1 MIYLFTALYCE
12 AQPLIRYFG
21 MEKEITDAMPFQVFG
36 NPEAELC
43 LTVTGPG
50 GVAAAAAVSS
60 TCTAKKAG
68 AKDHLVNIGT
78 CGVRA
83 GTGQPGTLY
92 LCNKITE
99 EATGRTFYP
108 DLLFRHDFCEA
119 AVRTRVKPYRSRAQ
133 AAGLPA
139 EDVLYDM
146 EAAAVYQAGAYYAGP
161 HQMHFLKLVS
171 DSGAPDSVRP
181 DQVGTWLQLQME
193 KIDTYF
199 TQLRESSRSAGT
211 AAGPKMAQMQVAAAR
226 LEKDLCCSRTMYETL
241 KQHLRYCVLAGLEYE
256 PAVSE
261 LYRSGRLPCT
271 DRKEGKKCLE
281 DLKRKLL

>member
-21 MEKEITDAMPFQVFG
+21 LEKEITNPMPFQVFV
-36 NPEAELC
+36 NPEAQLC

-50 GVAAAAAVSS
+50 GVAAAAALSS

-68 AKDHLVNIGT
+68 AKDHLVNIGI

-83 GTGQPGTLY
+83 GTARPGTLY
-92 LCNKITE
+92 LCNKLTE
-99 EATGRTFYP
+99 QATGRTFYP

-119 AVRTRVKPYRSRAQ
+119 AVVTRVKPYRSQAQ
-133 AAGLPA
+133 ETGLPA
-139 EDVLYDM
+139 DGVLYDM
-146 EAAAVYQAGAYYAGP
+146 EAAAVYQAGAYYVGP

-171 DSGAPDSVRP
+171 DPGAPDSVRP
-181 DQVGTWLQLQME
+181 DQVRTWLRLQTE
-193 KIDTYF
+193 KMDAYF
-199 TQLRESSRSAGT
+199 TQLRAASRLAGT
-211 AAGPKMAQMQVAAAR
+211 ADDPKMAQMQTDAAR

-241 KQHLRYCVLAGLEYE
+241 KQHMRYCVLAGLEYE

-261 LYRSGRLPCT
+261 LYRTGRLPCT